1 MSARD
6 RLGAVVAV
14 VDTHDAFGLETQE
27 YQLPRVKRLGRR
39 LRWRLWRM
47 RRSLDV
53 ETLDVFEHELSA
65 FEEAGLAELARQ
77 RTRHIS
83 TVEALQTIARARV
96 ELVGGALQSAHA
108 EVAKAEADAAMLER
122 KLAARDPQF
131 HSYA

>member
-1 MSARD
+1 MSKRN

-14 VDTHDAFGLETQE
+14 VDTHDAFGLETVE
-27 YQLPRVKRLGRR
+27 YRLPKAKRLSRR

-53 ETLDVFEHELSA
+53 ETLDVFEHEISA
-65 FEEAGLAELARQ
+65 FENAGLADLARQ
-77 RTRHIS
+77 RTRHES
-83 TVEALQTIARARV
+83 TCEALQTIARSRI
-96 ELVGGALQSAHA
+96 ELVDGALRSVHA
-108 EVAKAEADAAMLER
+108 DLGKAEAEAGMLER